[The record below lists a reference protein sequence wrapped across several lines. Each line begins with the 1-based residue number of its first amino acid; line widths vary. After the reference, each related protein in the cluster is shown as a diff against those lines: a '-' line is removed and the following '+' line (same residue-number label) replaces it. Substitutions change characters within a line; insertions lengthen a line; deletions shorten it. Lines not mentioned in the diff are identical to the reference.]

1 MCVCSCVSRPCWG
14 RRVSTSTRWATLSC
28 PSTLWPTPRS
38 VGGPDSACRALLF
51 FPLSA
56 AASSSY
62 FLLSAFFCPPLSFH
76 VTMFVMLFFFFFP
89 HSKIQQVASSGLKA
103 VWCFDCGS
111 DRKCVCPFPCVHGL
125 WGKVSWLVLLH
136 VLFHVYFLFF
146 FSSLFIN

>member
-56 AASSSY
+56 AAPSSY

-76 VTMFVMLFFFFFP
+76 VTMFVMLFLFFFP
-89 HSKIQQVASSGLKA
+89 IQRSNRSQAVDLKLSGALTVAQTESVCVLFL
-103 VWCFDCGS
+103 VCMDCGGRFL
-111 DRKCVCPFPCVHGL
+111 D
-125 WGKVSWLVLLH
+125 LLSCMC
-136 VLFHVYFLFF
+136 FFMCIF
-146 FSSLFIN
+146 FSFFHPCL